1 MNMSLGKVGGLT
13 QAAGEDRM
21 DILDRTSRDSVI
33 ERRNFFMGLWAGQLM
48 GYEGDDLAI
57 YAGEI
62 MASDLAEPGPQDVI
76 DRILGDFTAGGV
88 AVSAKEISARMT
100 QTERLV
106 RAELLSTD

>member
-1 MNMSLGKVGGLT
+1 MNMSVGGA
-13 QAAGEDRM
+13 QSAGEDRM
-21 DILDRTSRDSVI
+21 DILERSSRDSVI
-33 ERRNFFMGLWAGQLM
+33 ERRNFFMGLWAGQIL
-48 GYEGDDLAI
+48 GYEGDELAI

-76 DRILGDFTAGGV
+76 DRLIADFASQGL
-88 AVSAKEISARMT
+88 AVSAREVGERMM

>member
-1 MNMSLGKVGGLT
+1 MNMSVAVGPG
-13 QAAGEDRM
+13 AGEDRM
-21 DILDRTSRDSVI
+21 DILERSSRDSVI

-48 GYEGDDLAI
+48 GYEGDDLAL

-76 DRILGDFTAGGV
+76 ARIVNDFAARGV
-88 AVSAKEISARMT
+88 VVSEAEIGERMS

>member
-1 MNMSLGKVGGLT
+1 
-13 QAAGEDRM
+13 M
-21 DILDRTSRDSVI
+21 DILERSTRDSVI

-48 GYEGDDLAI
+48 EYEGDDLAL

-76 DRILGDFTAGGV
+76 ARIVRDFASRGI
-88 AVSAKEISARMT
+88 AVSANEIGARMM

>member
-1 MNMSLGKVGGLT
+1 MNMSVGGA
-13 QAAGEDRM
+13 QSAGEDRM
-21 DILDRTSRDSVI
+21 DILERSSRNSVI
-33 ERRNFFMGLWAGQLM
+33 ERRNFFMGLWAGQLL

-76 DRILGDFTAGGV
+76 DRLIADFASQGL
-88 AVSAKEISARMT
+88 AVSAREVGERMM

>member
-1 MNMSLGKVGGLT
+1 
-13 QAAGEDRM
+13 M
-21 DILDRTSRDSVI
+21 DVLDRNSRDSVI

-48 GYEGDDLAI
+48 GFDGDDLAL

-76 DRILGDFTAGGV
+76 ARIVGDFAAKGI
-88 AVSAKEISARMT
+88 AVSELDIGARLS

>member
-1 MNMSLGKVGGLT
+1 MNVPMGKFNEPAH
-13 QAAGEDRM
+13 AAVEDRM
-21 DILDRTSRDSVI
+21 DILERTSRDSVI
-33 ERRNFFMGLWAGQLM
+33 ERRNFFMGLWAGQLL
-48 GYEGDDLAI
+48 GYEDDDLAL

-76 DRILGDFTAGGV
+76 DRIVQDFAKNGV
-88 AVSAKEISARMT
+88 VVSANEIGARMT

>member
-1 MNMSLGKVGGLT
+1 MNVSLSVT
-13 QAAGEDRM
+13 SQAGEDRM
-21 DILDRTSRDSVI
+21 DILERSSRDSVI
-33 ERRNFFMGLWAGQLM
+33 ERRNFFMGLWAGQLL

-62 MASDLAEPGPQDVI
+62 MASDLAEPGPADVI
-76 DRILGDFTAGGV
+76 ARIVRDFAGQGV
-88 AVSAKEISARMT
+88 AVSEREVGDRLA